1 MLFKVV
7 STCNIPFA
15 VDERVYDGVADIHY
29 INQPCHTE
37 DEIIAAAHD
46 ANTVVIGHEPYT
58 KKVITALKDCRLMA
72 TPKTGYDNID
82 VAAATEEGICVS
94 NISGVSSEEVSDQA
108 MALLLA
114 CARKLFR
121 EDKAVRAGQWRS
133 IHGPEMEAIWK
144 GILPLRGQT
153 IGLIGFGKIPRALV
167 PKAKGFGLK
176 VLVYDPYVPDEVIRE
191 SDVERVELEYLLRTS
206 DYVSLHS
213 ALTTE
218 NHHMLGRD
226 QIALMKQNAY
236 LINTARGPLVD
247 EAALYDALLKDSIAG
262 AGLDCLEVEPA
273 RMDNPILKLENVI
286 VTGHSGHYSDIT
298 AATLRRRPLED
309 SQRIIAG
316 QWPLGWLNPE
326 VKEKYLAR
334 WGGNKNS

>member
-1 MLFKVV
+1 MPFKLV
-7 STCNIPFA
+7 STCNIPYA
-15 VDERVYDGVADIHY
+15 VDEGVYDGATDVQY
-29 INQPCHTE
+29 VNQPCHTE
-37 DEIIAAAHD
+37 DEIIAAAGD
-46 ANTVVIGHEPYT
+46 ASAVVVGHEPYT
-58 KKVITALKDCRLMA
+58 RKVINGLKSCRLMA

-82 VAAATEEGICVS
+82 VAAATEAGICVS

-108 MALLLA
+108 MALLMA

-153 IGLIGFGKIPRALV
+153 VGLIGFGQIPRALV
-167 PKAKGFGLK
+167 PKAKGFGLN
-176 VLVYDPYVPDEVIRE
+176 VLVYDPYI
-191 SDVERVELEYLLRTS
+191 SDDVSQKFGVERVELEYLLKTS

-213 ALTTE
+213 ALTTD
-218 NHHMLGRD
+218 NRHMLGRD
-226 QIALMKQNAY
+226 QIALMKPNAY

-247 EAALYDALLKDSIAG
+247 EAALYDALLNGSIAG

-273 RMDNPILKLENVI
+273 RMDNPILKLDNVI
-286 VTGHSGHYSDIT
+286 VTGHSGHYSDVT
-298 AATLRRRPLED
+298 AATLRERPLVD
-309 SQRIIAG
+309 SRRIMAG

-334 WGGNKNS
+334 WAGK

>member
-1 MLFKVV
+1 MPFKIV

-15 VDERVYDGVADIHY
+15 VDEAVYAGVTGIDYVNH
-29 INQPCHTE
+29 PCHTE
-37 DEIIAAAHD
+37 DEIIAVTGD
-46 ANTVVIGHEPYT
+46 ADAVVIGHEPYT
-58 KKVITALKDCRLMA
+58 RKVVTALANCRLMV
-72 TPKTGYDNID
+72 TPKTGYDNVD
-82 VAAATEEGICVS
+82 VAAATETGICVS
-94 NISGVSSEEVSDQA
+94 NISGVSAEEVSDQA

-114 CARKLFR
+114 CARRIPR

-153 IGLIGFGKIPRALV
+153 IGLIGFGQIPRALV
-167 PKAKGFGLK
+167 PKAKGFGLH
-176 VLVYDPYVPDEVIRE
+176 VLVYDPYIADDVAPKLG
-191 SDVERVELEYLLRTS
+191 VERVSLEDLLPRS

-213 ALTTE
+213 ALTGD
-218 NHHMLGRD
+218 NLHMLGKA
-226 QIALMKQNAY
+226 QIALMKPTAY

-247 EAALYDALLKDSIAG
+247 EAALLAALQSGAIAG

-273 RMDNPILKLENVI
+273 RMDNPILELDNVV

-309 SQRIIAG
+309 SQRIMAG
-316 QWPLGWLNPE
+316 QWPTGWLNPE
-326 VKEKYLAR
+326 VEAAYTAKWAGR
-334 WGGNKNS
+334 R

>member
-1 MLFKVV
+1 VPFKIV

-15 VDERVYDGVADIHY
+15 VDERVYDGARGIHY
-29 INQPCHTE
+29 INTPCHTE

-46 ANTVVIGHEPYT
+46 ANAVVIGHEPYT
-58 KKVITALKDCRLMA
+58 RKVITGLKDCRLMA

-153 IGLIGFGKIPRALV
+153 IGLVGFGKIPRALV

-191 SDVERVELEYLLRTS
+191 FGVERVELEYLLKTS

-213 ALTTE
+213 ALTDE
-218 NHHMLGRD
+218 NRHMLGRA
-226 QIALMKQNAY
+226 QIGLMKQNAY
-236 LINTARGPLVD
+236 LINTARGPLVE
-247 EAALYDALLKDSIAG
+247 EAALYDALVNGKIAG

-273 RMDNPILKLENVI
+273 RMDNPVLKLDNVI

-326 VKEKYLAR
+326 VKENYIAR
-334 WGGNKNS
+334 WGGNKNP